1 MNTAGFKASADEGKV
16 RGILRTPLTS
26 LINFMGLIGS
36 WFFVVVALII
46 VTEVVL
52 RNFFGLPQIWTE
64 ETSGLLTIIGAYF
77 MFTYTLQEK
86 GHIPVD
92 FISAHLSKRSTFIL
106 EIFTTCL
113 SAIFC
118 AILVWYGV
126 KMVISSRIMGEATQ
140 VLLLPKWTFQSCW
153 PMA

>member
-1 MNTAGFKASADEGKV
+1 MNMAVFKASADEGKV

-26 LINFMGLIGS
+26 LVNFMGLIGS

-86 GHIPVD
+86 RTYTGRLHQ
-92 FISAHLSKRSTFIL
+92 RTF
-106 EIFTTCL
+106 
-113 SAIFC
+113 
-118 AILVWYGV
+118 
-126 KMVISSRIMGEATQ
+126 
-140 VLLLPKWTFQSCW
+140 FQKV
-153 PMA
+153 